1 MTFDIDFLQRILAT
15 IFKAMPLTLLLAF
28 LSCIGASLVGFAL
41 ETLRRTGRWQG
52 YLLRF
57 VIDALRST
65 PILVQIYFL
74 YFVLPY
80 YGVVLPG
87 PVIGV
92 LAMSLYYASYL
103 AEVFKAGIDSVPR
116 GQTEAAM
123 AVGLSPLDV
132 TLRVV
137 APQMLRNIAAPMG
150 NYFVSILKSTPYL
163 AVIGVA
169 EMMGTTL
176 EIASDTFRYAEP
188 MILLGIVFLVLCSI
202 IAWLVRRLEA
212 RLMANTRR

>member
-1 MTFDIDFLQRILAT
+1 MTYDIDFFQRIMVT
-15 IFKAMPLTLLLAF
+15 ILRAMPLTLLIAL
-28 LSCIGASLVGFAL
+28 LSCFGAAFIGFLL

-52 YLLRF
+52 YILGF

-80 YGVVLPG
+80 YGLVLPG

-92 LAMSLYYASYL
+92 LAMSLYYSSYL
-103 AEVFKAGIDSVPR
+103 AEVFKAGIDAVPR
-116 GQTEAAM
+116 GQTEAGM
-123 AVGLSPLDV
+123 AIGLSPLDV
-132 TLRVV
+132 TLRIV

-163 AVIGVA
+163 AVIGVS
-169 EMMGTTL
+169 EMMGMTL

-188 MILLGIVFLVLCSI
+188 MVILGLVFLTLCSI
-202 IAWLVRRLEA
+202 VAWLVRRLET
-212 RLMANTRR
+212 RLMASSKR

>member
-1 MTFDIDFLQRILAT
+1 MTFDIDFLQRIVVT
-15 IFKAMPLTLLLAF
+15 IFKAMPLTLLLAS

-80 YGVVLPG
+80 YGLVLPG
-87 PVIGV
+87 TVIGV
-92 LAMSLYYASYL
+92 LAMSMYYASYL

-137 APQMLRNIAAPMG
+137 APQMLRNVAAPMG

-202 IAWLVRRLEA
+202 IAWMVRRLEA

>member
-1 MTFDIDFLQRILAT
+1 
-15 IFKAMPLTLLLAF
+15 
-28 LSCIGASLVGFAL
+28 
-41 ETLRRTGRWQG
+41 
-52 YLLRF
+52 
-57 VIDALRST
+57 
-65 PILVQIYFL
+65 
-74 YFVLPY
+74 
-80 YGVVLPG
+80 
-87 PVIGV
+87 
-92 LAMSLYYASYL
+92 
-103 AEVFKAGIDSVPR
+103 
-116 GQTEAAM
+116 
-123 AVGLSPLDV
+123 
-132 TLRVV
+132 
-137 APQMLRNIAAPMG
+137 MG